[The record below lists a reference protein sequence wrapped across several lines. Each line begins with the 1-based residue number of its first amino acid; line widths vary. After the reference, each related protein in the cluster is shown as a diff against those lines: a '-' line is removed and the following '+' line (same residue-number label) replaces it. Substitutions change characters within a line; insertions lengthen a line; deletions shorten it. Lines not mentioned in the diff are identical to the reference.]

1 MPTEHNSLYATGR
14 LTRIVS
20 LLGCILIYALL
31 VRFYFPF
38 PSTVEDSFIVYRYA
52 AHFSAGHGLSW
63 NIGMPHDQGT
73 TGIAWVVM
81 VGTVQTLFHNDPTQA
96 AGYLGLGFGAVTIV
110 LLYLALRRALRAN
123 QGYLALTGSLA
134 LALTPVFS
142 RHAGSGIDTSLA
154 FLVFAESVY
163 LAMRLPV
170 HRPAVAVALTALAA
184 GLSYLARPDA
194 TVFCCSALVMVIL
207 MEAPAQSLLL
217 AGAAVVSSVVI
228 VAAETIAIGR
238 YFTTALPLPVY
249 LKISFLE
256 LAQNPKLLQ
265 QTWRWVMSFQLQL
278 FSTAA
283 IWLAFIALA
292 AASDSKALPR
302 RVRAV
307 LAGALV
313 FYIYLFA
320 VLPIMNFGMRYQ
332 APLLVPLIFA
342 GIVALG
348 GLIGTPGSAGRGR
361 LAAVGAL
368 CAVVAFYSFGQAAEM
383 KIAAR
388 QATDDHASFMLLG
401 ERLRQLPAVRIAST
415 EAGKLAYFS
424 DAPFVDLIGLN
435 DTFVALHHTAPDYDE
450 RLERYLASTTGYPD
464 VYARQAG
471 GSGPYADLC
480 TYPRIIARYDY
491 IGNMA
496 GQWPEVFVRRDSEHA
511 TRLRELLVGVINAPA
526 PGSAAGCSAASH

>member
-1 MPTEHNSLYATGR
+1 MPTEHDSLYKTSR
-14 LTRIVS
+14 ITRIVS
-20 LLGCILIYALL
+20 LAGCILIYVLL

-73 TGIAWVVM
+73 TGIAWVVL
-81 VGTVQTLFHNDPTQA
+81 VGTVESLFHGDPPQA
-96 AGYLGLGFGAVTIV
+96 AGYLGMALGAITIV
-110 LLYLALRRALRAN
+110 LLYLALRRTLRAD

-134 LALTPVFS
+134 LALTAVFS
-142 RHAGSGIDTSLA
+142 RHAGSGIDTSLT
-154 FLVFAESVY
+154 FLVFSASVY
-163 LAMRLPV
+163 IAVRLPV
-170 HRPAVAVALTALAA
+170 HRPVAAVALTALAT

-194 TVFCCSALVMVIL
+194 TVFCFSALVMVIL
-207 MEAPAQSLLL
+207 MEAPAKRLLL
-217 AGAAVVSSVVI
+217 AGEAVVSSVVI

-238 YFTTALPLPVY
+238 YFTTVLPLPVY

-292 AASDSKALPR
+292 AAGDSKALPR

-332 APLLVPLIFA
+332 APLLVPAIFA

-348 GLIGTPGSAGRGR
+348 ALIGTPGSAGRGR
-361 LAAVGAL
+361 LAALGAL
-368 CAVVAFYSFGQAAEM
+368 CAFFVFYTSGQAAEV
-383 KIAAR
+383 KTAAR
-388 QATDDHASFMLLG
+388 QATD
-401 ERLRQLPAVRIAST
+401 
-415 EAGKLAYFS
+415 
-424 DAPFVDLIGLN
+424 
-435 DTFVALHHTAPDYDE
+435 
-450 RLERYLASTTGYPD
+450 
-464 VYARQAG
+464 
-471 GSGPYADLC
+471 
-480 TYPRIIARYDY
+480 
-491 IGNMA
+491 
-496 GQWPEVFVRRDSEHA
+496 
-511 TRLRELLVGVINAPA
+511 
-526 PGSAAGCSAASH
+526 